1 MPAMEALQ
9 FCIIARKC
17 RGHGPAPTE
26 SLCFDAL
33 HHCHKVKKIC
43 NNQMLI
49 E

>member
-9 FCIIARKC
+9 LCIIARKC
-17 RGHGPAPTE
+17 RGTTHSPTE
-26 SLCFDAL
+26 LLCFEVL
-33 HHCHKVKKIC
+33 RYCYYVKKIC